1 MQPLLTITDLSHSFG
16 GLKALTHL
24 SLEIFP
30 GELVGLI
37 GPNGAGKTTVFN
49 LITGVFPI
57 SAGRITFRGDDISD
71 WRSHRITAAGI
82 ARTFQNIRLFKDL
95 SVLDNVRL
103 GASAQH
109 RYSLMDALRRS
120 RRFTASEQEVT
131 RQAFELLERFHLTHY
146 AHTPA
151 RHLPYGE
158 QRRIEMARALISR
171 PQLLLLDEP
180 AAGMNS
186 VRDRGPDPA
195 HPPTAGRIRPDHPVD
210 RAPDAGGGESLPAP
224 HGPGFRPRPSPRAP
238 PRKSSA
244 TRRYWRPTWAKTAA
258 CGARPRS
265 RKGGPHERMNRTP
278 LLAVEDVWVSY
289 DRIDAVRGVSFDVQR
304 RRDRHP
310 HRGQRRGQ
318 VNDLAGH
325 IRDAAG
331 GPRPGGPGR

>member
-1 MQPLLTITDLSHSFG
+1 M
-16 GLKALTHL
+16 
-24 SLEIFP
+24 
-30 GELVGLI
+30 GLI

-57 SAGRITFRGDDISD
+57 SAGRIVFRGEDISD

-180 AAGMNS
+180 AAGMNQS
-186 VRDRGPDPA
+186 ETEDLIR
-195 HPPTAGRIRPDHPVD
+195 RIRQLQDEFALTILLIEHQMRVVVNLCQRLTVLD
-210 RAPDAGGGESLPAP
+210 FGQTIAAG
-224 HGPGFRPRPSPRAP
+224 SPQ
-238 PRKSSA
+238 
-244 TRRYWRPTWAKTAA
+244 
-258 CGARPRS
+258 
-265 RKGGPHERMNRTP
+265 E
-278 LLAVEDVWVSY
+278 
-289 DRIDAVRGVSFDVQR
+289 IQ
-304 RRDRHP
+304 RHP
-310 HRGQRRGQ
+310 KVLEAYLGK
-318 VNDLAGH
+318 D
-325 IRDAAG
+325 G
-331 GPRPGGPGR
+331 GLGSENPEAEGGTP